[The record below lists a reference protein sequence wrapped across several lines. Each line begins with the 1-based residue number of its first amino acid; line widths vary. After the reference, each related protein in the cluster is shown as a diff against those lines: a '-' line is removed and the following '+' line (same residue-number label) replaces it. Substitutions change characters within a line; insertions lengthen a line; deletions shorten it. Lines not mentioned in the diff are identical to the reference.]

1 MSAKSHPGDGAKRQ
15 REKGG
20 NVSSVKRPSNSV
32 LGLSILNNLRKLWQ
46 IVKR

>member
-1 MSAKSHPGDGAKRQ
+1 MPAKRYPGDGAKRQ

-20 NVSSVKRPSNSV
+20 NVRSVNRPANSV